1 MVRDVL
7 ESVVHLG
14 PLVDQSRF
22 VSVDVPAWLGRLV
35 GLKGWKVKVREIKEG
50 AELHPSV
57 ARRFDL
63 PDVPQCACR
72 GAYRPAPS
80 RLPGLR
86 GEILT
91 SVGLTA
97 SPARANSP
105 MPPAGAG
112 SQSRR

>member
-50 AELHPSV
+50 AELHPRRTAV
-57 ARRFDL
+57 RPARGS
-63 PDVPQCACR
+63 AMR
-72 GAYRPAPS
+72 GQGEPTDQAPS

-91 SVGLTA
+91 SVRLTA
-97 SPARANSP
+97 SPARANSQ